1 MGSFL
6 SFSNPTRPDPPDPTR
21 PDPTLLDL
29 PGLFFLVLSHGLE
42 MADKKIQGCSS
53 HQFPFFPSLFSEHQK
68 NLSTVGDIVR
78 ITNSSQV
85 YSLTNVTANP
95 EHQNYKPTR
104 YEGLP
109 ERFYT
114 HGGDYWPDK
123 QNPTS
128 GLQLLFSFNFLSF
141 SSLILFHTGWSL
153 SNFVVEKGMEGE
165 IVKVWMKGEG
175 GVPEDRILIEV
186 EFKEELFYVPMTF
199 GGAEVWKKVF
209 SLFCLLSSIF
219 SCDIILAPED

>member
-1 MGSFL
+1 M
-6 SFSNPTRPDPPDPTR
+6 
-21 PDPTLLDL
+21 
-29 PGLFFLVLSHGLE
+29 
-42 MADKKIQGCSS
+42 Q
-53 HQFPFFPSLFSEHQK
+53 
-68 NLSTVGDIVR
+68 
-78 ITNSSQV
+78 ITHAAEV
-85 YSLTNVTANP
+85 YSTTNVTANP
-95 EHQNYKPTR
+95 NYQNYKPTR

-109 ERFYT
+109 ERSYT
-114 HGGDYWPDK
+114 HGGKYWPDK

-128 GLQLLFSFNFLSF
+128 GLQIILFSFNFLSF

-199 GGAEVWKKVF
+199 YGAGVCKKVF